1 MEIEKEDV
9 VEQMDAFNFLWD
21 PLKDKEDDA

>member
-9 VEQMDAFNFLWD
+9 VEGMDAFNILWD
-21 PLKDKEDDA
+21 PLKDKGPV